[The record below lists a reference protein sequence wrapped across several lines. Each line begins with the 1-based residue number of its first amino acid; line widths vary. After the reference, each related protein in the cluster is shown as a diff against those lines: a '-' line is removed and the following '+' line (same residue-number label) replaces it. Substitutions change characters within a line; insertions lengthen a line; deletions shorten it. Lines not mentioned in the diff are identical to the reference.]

1 MRGDGAYAG
10 PLRPMPQPEAR
21 LLAPRSAVLLSVVAT
36 SLSGCASLVFPPE
49 QVARPAT
56 VYVLREA
63 LHVGIVAPDPVDVPT
78 RYVEYGYGD
87 WAWYALG
94 QESWWR
100 VFPTVLWPT
109 QSTLCRRVWPARDEE
124 GLARLLLQRGCEAD
138 AIEVEADRVVAF
150 VQRMDKR
157 FDGGAEARR
166 DELRMDFVKSEGG
179 YWFWHTCADV
189 AAEWCE
195 ELGCDVGWVLI
206 RGSLRVKRLAEN
218 EKQLSSR

>member
-1 MRGDGAYAG
+1 MRGDAAYAA

-21 LLAPRSAVLLSVVAT
+21 LVAPRSAVLLSIVAA
-36 SLSGCASLVFPPE
+36 SSSGCASLVFPPE

-63 LHVGIVAPDPVDVPT
+63 LHVGIVAPDPVDAPT

-150 VQRMDKR
+150 VQRMDKC

-166 DELRMDFVKSEGG
+166 EELRMDFVKADGG
-179 YWFWHTCADV
+179 YWFLHTCADV
-189 AAEWCE
+189 AADWCE

-206 RGSLRVKRLAEN
+206 RGSLRAKRLP
-218 EKQLSSR
+218 EKKVPSR